1 MESTANRERL
11 VSAAR
16 ALFAERGYAAVS
28 VDEIAA
34 RAGLT
39 KGAVY
44 YQFKDKRDLFRAACA
59 AVIDEIVA
67 RVSTGTMEHVT
78 HSIIEIVTGSGIL
91 FDAYEGREA
100 RQLLLID
107 GPAVLGMSEW
117 IATQSRL
124 RIELGEHALHHIA
137 DAGLIE
143 REMVPALAHLLSG
156 AFRQGVLQIAAS
168 EDPAATSAA
177 VRAAYR
183 RLALGLLAPVPE

>member
-1 MESTANRERL
+1 MESTGNRQKL
-11 VSAAR
+11 IVAAR
-16 ALFAERGYAAVS
+16 GLFAERGFAAVS

-34 RAGLT
+34 KASLT

-78 HSIIEIVTGSGIL
+78 HSINEIVTGSGIL

>member
-1 MESTANRERL
+1 MESTGNRQKL
-11 VSAAR
+11 IAAAR
-16 ALFAERGYAAVS
+16 GLFAERGFASVS

-34 RAGLT
+34 KAGLT

-44 YQFKDKRDLFRAACA
+44 YQFKDKRDLFRAACS

-78 HSIIEIVTGSGIL
+78 HSIDEIVTGSDIL

-124 RIELGEHALHHIA
+124 RIELGEHVLHHVA
-137 DAGLIE
+137 DAGLVA

-183 RLALGLLAPVPE
+183 RLALGLLARVPE

>member
-1 MESTANRERL
+1 MESTGNRQKL
-11 VSAAR
+11 VAAAR

-34 RAGLT
+34 KAALT

-44 YQFKDKRDLFRAACA
+44 YQFKDKRDLFRAACS
-59 AVIDEIVA
+59 AVIDEIAGHVLQ
-67 RVSTGTMEHVT
+67 GTMGQIDHHIDELL
-78 HSIIEIVTGSGIL
+78 TGSEVL

-117 IATQSRL
+117 IAMQARL
-124 RIELGEHALHHIA
+124 RVELGEHALYHLA
-137 DAGLIE
+137 DAGLVE
-143 REMVPALAHLLSG
+143 SEQVPALAHLLSG

-168 EDPAATSAA
+168 DDPVATGAA

-183 RLALGLLAPVPE
+183 RLALGLLTPVAD

>member
-1 MESTANRERL
+1 MESTANREKL
-11 VSAAR
+11 VGAAR
-16 ALFAERGYAAVS
+16 TLFAERGYAAVS

-44 YQFKDKRDLFRAACA
+44 YQFKDKRDLFRAACQ
-59 AVIDEIVA
+59 AVID
-67 RVSTGTMEHVT
+67 
-78 HSIIEIVTGSGIL
+78 EIVTGSGIL

-107 GPAVLGMSEW
+107 GPAVLGMSAW
-117 IATQSRL
+117 IAMQSRL
-124 RIELGEHALHHIA
+124 RIELGEHALHHVA

-168 EDPAATSAA
+168 DDPAATSAA

-183 RLALGLLAPVPE
+183 RLALGLLARTPD

>member
-1 MESTANRERL
+1 MESIANRQKL
-11 VSAAR
+11 ITAAR
-16 ALFAERGYAAVS
+16 TLFAEHGYTAVS
-28 VDEIAA
+28 VDQIAA

-44 YQFKDKRDLFRAACA
+44 YQFKDKRDLFRAACG
-59 AVIDEIVA
+59 AVIDDIVGHVT
-67 RVSTGTMEHVT
+67 RGTMDHVT
-78 HSIIEIVTGSGIL
+78 HSVDEIVTGSDIL
-91 FDAYEGREA
+91 FDAYEGKEA
-100 RQLLLID
+100 RQVLLID

-124 RIELGEHALHHIA
+124 RIELGEHALHHVA

-168 EDPAATSAA
+168 DDPAVTSAE

-183 RLALGLLAPVPE
+183 RLALGLLARTNG

>member
-1 MESTANRERL
+1 MESTANREKL
-11 VSAAR
+11 VGAAR

-44 YQFKDKRDLFRAACA
+44 YQFKDKRDLFRAACQ
-59 AVIDEIVA
+59 AVIDEIVG
-67 RVSTGTMEHVT
+67 RVTRGTMDHVEHSVD
-78 HSIIEIVTGSGIL
+78 EIVTGSGIL

-107 GPAVLGMSEW
+107 GPAVLGMSAW
-117 IATQSRL
+117 IAMQSRL
-124 RIELGEHALHHIA
+124 RIELGEHALHHVA

-168 EDPAATSAA
+168 DDPAATSAA

-183 RLALGLLAPVPE
+183 RLALGLLARTGD

>member
-1 MESTANRERL
+1 MESTGNRQKL
-11 VSAAR
+11 VAAAR
-16 ALFAERGYAAVS
+16 ALFAERGFAAVS

-34 RAGLT
+34 RAALT

-44 YQFKDKRDLFRAACA
+44 YQFKDKRDLFRAACG

-78 HSIIEIVTGSGIL
+78 HSINEIVTGSGIL

-107 GPAVLGMSEW
+107 GPAVLGMSAW
-117 IATQSRL
+117 IAMQSRL
-124 RIELGEHALHHIA
+124 RIELGEHALHHVA

-143 REMVPALAHLLSG
+143 REMVPTLAHLLSG

-168 EDPAATSAA
+168 DDPAETSAA

-183 RLALGLLAPVPE
+183 RLALGLLTRTGE

>member
-1 MESTANRERL
+1 MESTANREKL
-11 VSAAR
+11 VSGAR

-44 YQFKDKRDLFRAACA
+44 YQFKDKRDLFRAACQ
-59 AVIDEIVA
+59 AVIDEIVDY
-67 RVSTGTMEHVT
+67 VTKGTMDHVEHSVD
-78 HSIIEIVTGSGIL
+78 EIVTGSGIL

-107 GPAVLGMSEW
+107 GPAVLGMSAW
-117 IATQSRL
+117 IAMQSRL
-124 RIELGEHALHHIA
+124 RIELGEHALHHVA

-143 REMVPALAHLLSG
+143 REMVPTLAHLLSG

-168 EDPAATSAA
+168 DDPAETSAA

-183 RLALGLLAPVPE
+183 RLALGLLTRTAE

>member
-1 MESTANRERL
+1 MESSVNRRKL
-11 VSAAR
+11 VAAAR
-16 ALFAERGYAAVS
+16 ALFAERGFAAVS

-34 RAGLT
+34 KAALT

-44 YQFKDKRDLFRAACA
+44 YQFKDKRDLFRAACS
-59 AVIDEIVA
+59 AVIDEIAGHVL
-67 RVSTGTMEHVT
+67 TGTMGQIDHHIDELL
-78 HSIIEIVTGSGIL
+78 TGSAVL

-117 IATQSRL
+117 IAMQGRL
-124 RIELGEHALHHIA
+124 RVELGEHVLHHLA
-137 DAGLIE
+137 DAGLVE
-143 REMVPALAHLLSG
+143 RALVPALAHLLSG

-168 EDPAATSAA
+168 DDPAATGAT

-183 RLALGLLAPVPE
+183 RLALGLLTKVVE

>member
-1 MESTANRERL
+1 MESTANREKL
-11 VSAAR
+11 VGAAR
-16 ALFAERGYAAVS
+16 TLFAERGSAAVS

-44 YQFKDKRDLFRAACA
+44 YQFKDKRDLFRAACQ

-67 RVSTGTMEHVT
+67 RVTRGTMTHVD
-78 HSIIEIVTGSGIL
+78 HSIDEIVTGSGIL

-107 GPAVLGMSEW
+107 GPAVLGMSAW
-117 IATQSRL
+117 IAMQSRL
-124 RIELGEHALHHIA
+124 RIELGEHALHHVA

-168 EDPAATSAA
+168 DDPAATSAA

-183 RLALGLLAPVPE
+183 RLALGLLARTPD

>member
-1 MESTANRERL
+1 MESTGNRQKL
-11 VSAAR
+11 IVAAR
-16 ALFAERGYAAVS
+16 GLFAERGFAAVS

-34 RAGLT
+34 KASLT

-44 YQFKDKRDLFRAACA
+44 YQFKDKRDLFRAACG

-78 HSIIEIVTGSGIL
+78 HSINEIVTGSGIL

>member
-1 MESTANRERL
+1 MESIDNRAKL
-11 VSAAR
+11 VGAAR

-34 RAGLT
+34 CAGLT

-44 YQFKDKRDLFRAACA
+44 YQFKDKRDLFRAACQ
-59 AVIDEIVA
+59 AVIDEIVGHVT
-67 RVSTGTMEHVT
+67 RGTMDHAT
-78 HSIIEIVTGSGIL
+78 HSVDEIVTGSGIL
-91 FDAYEGREA
+91 FDAYEGRET

-117 IATQSRL
+117 IAMQSRL
-124 RIELGEHALHHIA
+124 RIELGEHALHHVA

-168 EDPAATSAA
+168 DDPAVTSAA

-183 RLALGLLAPVPE
+183 RLALGLLAPTPD

>member
-1 MESTANRERL
+1 MESTGNRQKL
-11 VSAAR
+11 VAAAR

-34 RAGLT
+34 RAALT

-44 YQFKDKRDLFRAACA
+44 YQFRDKRDLFRAACS
-59 AVIDEIVA
+59 AVIDEIAAQVLQGA
-67 RVSTGTMEHVT
+67 MAEAEHHVDEVLTGAAV
-78 HSIIEIVTGSGIL
+78 L

-117 IATQSRL
+117 IATQGRL
-124 RIELGEHALHHIA
+124 RVELGEHVLHHLA

-143 REMVPALAHLLSG
+143 REMVPALAHLLAG

-168 EDPAATSAA
+168 DDPAATGAA
-177 VRAAYR
+177 VRSAYR
-183 RLALGLLAPVPE
+183 RLALGLLSRVAE

>member
-1 MESTANRERL
+1 MESTGNREKL
-11 VSAAR
+11 VGAAR
-16 ALFAERGYAAVS
+16 ALFAERGFAAVS

-44 YQFKDKRDLFRAACA
+44 YQFEDKRDLFRAACQ
-59 AVIDEIVA
+59 AVIDEIVGHI
-67 RVSTGTMEHVT
+67 TKGTMDHVEHSVD
-78 HSIIEIVTGSGIL
+78 EIVTGSGIL

-107 GPAVLGMSEW
+107 GPAVLGMSAW
-117 IATQSRL
+117 IAMQSRL
-124 RIELGEHALHHIA
+124 RIELGEHALHHVA

-168 EDPAATSAA
+168 DDPAATSAA

-183 RLALGLLAPVPE
+183 RLALGLLARTGG

>member
-1 MESTANRERL
+1 MESTGNRQKL
-11 VSAAR
+11 MAAAR
-16 ALFAERGYAAVS
+16 TLFAERGFSAVS

-34 RAGLT
+34 KASLT

-44 YQFKDKRDLFRAACA
+44 YQFKDKRDLFRAACSA
-59 AVIDEIVA
+59 LIDEIAAHVLQ
-67 RVSTGTMEHVT
+67 GTMAQVDHHVD
-78 HSIIEIVTGSGIL
+78 EILTGSGAL

-117 IATQSRL
+117 ITMQGRL
-124 RIELGEHALHHIA
+124 RVELGEHALYHLA
-137 DAGLIE
+137 DAGLVAAE
-143 REMVPALAHLLSG
+143 LVPALAHLLSG

-168 EDPAATSAA
+168 DDPESTSAD

-183 RLALGLLAPVPE
+183 RLALGLLTKPAD